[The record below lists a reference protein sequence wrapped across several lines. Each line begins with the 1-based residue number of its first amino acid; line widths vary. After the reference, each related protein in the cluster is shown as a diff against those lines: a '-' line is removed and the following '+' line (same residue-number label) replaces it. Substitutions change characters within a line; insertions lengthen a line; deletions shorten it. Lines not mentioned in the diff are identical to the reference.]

1 MTETVT
7 NSTTNTPSSKQA
19 DVAERFISHLD
30 KLNPAKTPGAKRQHL
45 AELRKSLSFD
55 LGTHVPAFP
64 YVEPFVATLD
74 ERTGYWRRAM
84 FYLVAGL
91 YASHPE
97 SASQGGFGKAMAV
110 LSHRRESGSLEK
122 RFLALLAAEE
132 AGQLVYHLRQLVS
145 LLKAEGVGLNY
156 ATLLRDLFGWQH
168 QDRYIQRRWAG
179 QYYGFTSDAPDTSAT
194 KET

>member
-1 MTETVT
+1 MTD
-7 NSTTNTPSSKQA
+7 TPSSTRT
-19 DVAERFISHLD
+19 DVAERFIHRLD
-30 KLNPAKTPGAKRQHL
+30 KLNPAKTRGAKRQHL

-74 ERTGYWRRAM
+74 ESTGYWRRAM

-132 AGQLVYHLRQLVS
+132 EKQLVYHLRQLVS
-145 LLKAEGVGLNY
+145 LLKAEGIGLNY
-156 ATLLRDLFGWQH
+156 AALLRDLFGWQN
-168 QDRYIQRRWAG
+168 QSRYVQRRWAQ
-179 QYYGFTSDAPDTSAT
+179 QYYGFNPDVPDTSDT
-194 KET
+194 KENQKGPR

>member
-1 MTETVT
+1 MTD
-7 NSTTNTPSSKQA
+7 TPSSKQT
-19 DVAERFISHLD
+19 DVAERFISRLD

-55 LGTHVPAFP
+55 LGAHVPAFP

-74 ERTGYWRRAM
+74 EKTGYWRRAM

-97 SASQGGFGKAMAV
+97 PTAQGGFGRVMAV
-110 LSHRRESGSLEK
+110 LGHRRESGSLEK

-132 AGQLVYHLRQLVS
+132 EKQLVYHLRQLVS
-145 LLKAEGVGLNY
+145 LLKAEGIGLNY

-168 QDRYIQRRWAG
+168 QDRYVQRRWAG
-179 QYYGFTSDAPDTSAT
+179 QYYGFTPGIPDM
-194 KET
+194 KED

>member
-1 MTETVT
+1 MTDAP
-7 NSTTNTPSSKQA
+7 SNTQT
-19 DVAERFISHLD
+19 DVAERFIRHLD
-30 KLNPAKTPGAKRQHL
+30 KLNPSKTPGAKRQHL

-55 LGTHVPAFP
+55 LGAHVPAFP

-97 SASQGGFGKAMAV
+97 STAQGGFGKAMAV
-110 LSHRRESGSLEK
+110 LSQRRESGSLEK

-132 AGQLVYHLRQLVS
+132 EGQLVYHLRQLVS
-145 LLKAEGVGLNY
+145 LLKAEGIGLNY
-156 ATLLRDLFGWQH
+156 AALLRDLFQWQH
-168 QDRYIQRRWAG
+168 QDRYVQRRWAQ
-179 QYYGFTSDAPDTSAT
+179 QYYGFTPDAPDVSDTQDS
-194 KET
+194 